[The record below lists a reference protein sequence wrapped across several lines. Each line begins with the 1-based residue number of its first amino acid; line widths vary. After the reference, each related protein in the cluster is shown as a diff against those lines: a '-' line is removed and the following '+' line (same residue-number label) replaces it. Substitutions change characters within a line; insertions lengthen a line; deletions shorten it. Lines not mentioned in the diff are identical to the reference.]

1 VLASCL
7 KANRSAARKLFKCAH
22 YSAART
28 MVEFAAKGFLEAAQM
43 DISHHQCLLSSQ
55 PGTSPLIE

>member
-1 VLASCL
+1 VLASYL

-28 MVEFAAKGFLEAAQM
+28 MVEFAAKGLPEAPPM
-43 DISHHQCLLSSQ
+43 DISHHQCLLFK
-55 PGTSPLIE
+55 PARH